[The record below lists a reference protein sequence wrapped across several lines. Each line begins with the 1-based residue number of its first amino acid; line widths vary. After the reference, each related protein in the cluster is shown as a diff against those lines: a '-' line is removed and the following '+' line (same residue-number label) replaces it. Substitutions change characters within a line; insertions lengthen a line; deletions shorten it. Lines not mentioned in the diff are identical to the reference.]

1 MEEGWLSGYI
11 QDYDG
16 QALTLIVPFSDSEY
30 IKTHSVTECSVRVE
44 DGRRIS
50 AVKTQSL
57 RSYPRYCR
65 LDGLRAA
72 GAERIDEVRFYIPA
86 GGRNTIL

>member
-50 AVKTQSL
+50 AVQRHAKFTLLSAIL
-57 RSYPRYCR
+57 PTGRATSRRS
-65 LDGLRAA
+65 
-72 GAERIDEVRFYIPA
+72 
-86 GGRNTIL
+86 

>member
-50 AVKTQSL
+50 AVKDAKFTLLSAIL
-57 RSYPRYCR
+57 PTGRATSRRS
-65 LDGLRAA
+65 
-72 GAERIDEVRFYIPA
+72 
-86 GGRNTIL
+86 

>member
-50 AVKTQSL
+50 AVQRRKVYAL
-57 RSYPRYCR
+57 I
-65 LDGLRAA
+65 RAA
-72 GAERIDEVRFYIPA
+72 GTERIDEVRFYIPA

>member
-44 DGRRIS
+44 DGRRIAQYKDAKFTLLS
-50 AVKTQSL
+50 AILPTGRATSR
-57 RSYPRYCR
+57 RS
-65 LDGLRAA
+65 
-72 GAERIDEVRFYIPA
+72 
-86 GGRNTIL
+86 

>member
-44 DGRRIS
+44 DGRSIG
-50 AVKTQSL
+50 AVQ
-57 RSYPRYCR
+57 
-65 LDGLRAA
+65 
-72 GAERIDEVRFYIPA
+72 
-86 GGRNTIL
+86 